1 MRTSGGMPCGQTPR
15 TSCSTGRGIT
25 FLSVSERMLY
35 ITESMESFGLRLE
48 DGTIIATDE
57 AYVPLLMSGYY
68 YSIRPI
74 FSNQF

>member
-1 MRTSGGMPCGQTPR
+1 MIQSGPAAPG
-15 TSCSTGRGIT
+15 
-25 FLSVSERMLY
+25 SEISNEMCIRDRY

-74 FSNQF
+74 FSNQC